1 MCCILFVG
9 DGFDDGYDVLANDG
23 LFKSFEAVGVD
34 GDFDDV
40 EEELI
45 VTRLGVPLLL
55 GDSERGPPLRV
66 LRFLFESFLKSFLRD
81 PPAGVDGNIDGM
93 VTEFLMPVLGGSP
106 LLKVL

>member
-23 LFKSFEAVGVD
+23 LFESFEAVGVN

-55 GDSERGPPLRV
+55 GDSGRGPPLRA

-81 PPAGVDGNIDGM
+81 PAGVVGDIDGM

-106 LLKVL
+106 SLKVL